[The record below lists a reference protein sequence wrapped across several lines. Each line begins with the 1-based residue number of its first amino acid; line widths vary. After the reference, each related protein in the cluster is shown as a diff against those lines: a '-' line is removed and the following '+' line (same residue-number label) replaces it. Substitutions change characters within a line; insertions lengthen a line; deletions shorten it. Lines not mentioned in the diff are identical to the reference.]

1 MRDKTSG
8 TAQRRRVATL
18 LVALVLAV
26 TPTLGAHA
34 QEDREVAPAAPP
46 ARAPACRPAAPAVAP
61 TPGRSLIVD
70 RGPAECSTV
79 ALTFDAGADR
89 GYAELILDILRDSG
103 VPATF
108 GMTGLWA
115 EKNPD
120 LVVRMAVEGHQLMNH
135 TWSHRSFTGFSPQT
149 RALGPGERRVEIE
162 RTEELLGGLTG
173 HSVRPYWRP
182 PYGDLNAGVL
192 ADVWDAGYDY
202 TIMWTVDSLGW
213 NGLTARAVAERCLRN
228 AEAGDIYLFHVGADS
243 TDALALGPIIEGL
256 RARGLGFVRID
267 DMLGL

>member
-1 MRDKTSG
+1 MEK
-8 TAQRRRVATL
+8 RRARAPRVATL
-18 LVALVLAV
+18 LAALVLAV
-26 TPTLGAHA
+26 TPTFEARA
-34 QEDREVAPAAPP
+34 QEDREVAAPAAAAP
-46 ARAPACRPAAPAVAP
+46 ARAAACRPATPAVAP

-70 RGPAECSTV
+70 RGPAECNTV

-120 LVVRMAVEGHQLMNH
+120 LVVRMAEEGHQLMNH
-135 TWSHRSFTGFSPQT
+135 TWSHRSFTGYSAG
-149 RALGPGERRVEIE
+149 RALGPGERRVELE

-173 HSVRPYWRP
+173 LNVRPYWRP
-182 PYGDLNAGVL
+182 PYGDYDAGVL
-192 ADVWDAGYDY
+192 KDVWDAGYDY
-202 TIMWTVDSLGW
+202 TIYWTLDSLGW

-243 TDALALGPIIEGL
+243 TDAHALGPIIEGL